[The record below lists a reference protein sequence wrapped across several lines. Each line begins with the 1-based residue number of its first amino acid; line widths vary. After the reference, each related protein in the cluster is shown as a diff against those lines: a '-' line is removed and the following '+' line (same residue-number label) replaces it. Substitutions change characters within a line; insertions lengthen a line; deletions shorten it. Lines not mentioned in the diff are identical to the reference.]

1 MKRIII
7 LLLIVFIY
15 NVNLTAM
22 ENKPYHH
29 LSDGTFRNP
38 EGSPIRDSS
47 FNWSYKI
54 FNKEKKKLDMNI
66 PKDHVINKKQVLE
79 NLDKNKNNDYVAW
92 IGHATFLI
100 KLGDTTIITDPVF
113 EKNMGPLIFGPKRF
127 VDPAIDLKELP
138 EVNLFLLTHNHYDHL
153 STRTIQR
160 FPYKKSK
167 VLAPLKLGKYFT
179 KNGFSDVSEMDWY
192 DQIKVNDL
200 KITLV
205 PAVHWSKRSLW
216 DTNKT
221 LWGSFL
227 IEYKNKKIF
236 FASDTGYGNIY
247 KELGEKY
254 GPIDLTFINIGAY
267 NFYPMAPQKD
277 KSIYHT
283 NPEEA
288 LNIGKDLKSK
298 KVLGMHWGT
307 VVLSLEPLFEP
318 PKRFKNSSNQ
328 YGYHPD
334 DAIIF
339 KIGQIET
346 LEKLLGKF

>member
-1 MKRIII
+1 
-7 LLLIVFIY
+7 
-15 NVNLTAM
+15 M

-29 LSDGTFRNP
+29 LPDGTFRNP
-38 EGSPIRDSS
+38 EGSPERTGNV
-47 FNWSYKI
+47 NWSYKT
-54 FNKEKKKLDMNI
+54 FNKEKKKLDMTV
-66 PKDHVINKKQVLE
+66 PQDHVIDKEKVLSDLE
-79 NLDKNKNNDYVAW
+79 KYKDDDYIAW
-92 IGHATFLI
+92 IGHATYLI

-127 VDPAIDLKELP
+127 VDPAINLKEIP

-160 FPYKKSK
+160 FPYKKAK

-179 KNGFSDVSEMDWY
+179 RNGFSNVNEMDWY
-192 DQIKVNDL
+192 DEIKVNDL
-200 KITLV
+200 KITFV

-221 LWGSFL
+221 LWGNFI
-227 IEYKNKKIF
+227 IEYKNKKIL
-236 FASDTGYGNIY
+236 FACDTGYGNIY

-267 NFYPMAPQKD
+267 NFYPMAQKKD
-277 KSIYHT
+277 KSIYHA

-288 LNIGKDLKSK
+288 LNIAQDLKSK

-307 VVLSLEPLFEP
+307 VVLSLEPIMEP
-318 PKRFKNSSNQ
+318 PKRFKDNAEK
-328 YGYHPD
+328 YGFKRE

-339 KIGQIET
+339 KIGQVT
-346 LEKLLGKF
+346 KLQDIISD